1 MFLSFEFVENS
12 DQILAWGMLLDDERA
27 LRNLYD
33 LSLETAGQ
41 CGFAFLEMHD
51 FELEWPFLEL
61 HRVPDR

>member
-1 MFLSFEFVENS
+1 
-12 DQILAWGMLLDDERA
+12 MLLDDERA